1 MRKSRTRRAR
11 TLTQRLRSLKK
22 LAPLTHAT
30 GLLRRRVHSMV
41 DERRLFPN
49 ISGWQMAL
57 GRQATALT
65 NCVLGVL
72 IARTKIQKQLN
83 YIQALGA
90 RGQDD
95 GCQLTTQYTTTTPNK
110 IVFARRRLI
119 FTPAQV
125 AGLFFSRAATNSTK
139 SSLSIITV
147 IMTRSGRKTAGTGSR
162 TGCLMIEASTKLR
175 DPHAC

>member
-1 MRKSRTRRAR
+1 
-11 TLTQRLRSLKK
+11 
-22 LAPLTHAT
+22 
-30 GLLRRRVHSMV
+30 
-41 DERRLFPN
+41 
-49 ISGWQMAL
+49 MAL

-65 NCVLGVL
+65 NCTVLV
-72 IARTKIQKQLN
+72 
-83 YIQALGA
+83 GA
-90 RGQDD
+90 HSPPAIYFAVASRRFTQSHFP

-162 TGCLMIEASTKLR
+162 TGCLMIEAST
-175 DPHAC
+175 

>member
-1 MRKSRTRRAR
+1 
-11 TLTQRLRSLKK
+11 
-22 LAPLTHAT
+22 
-30 GLLRRRVHSMV
+30 
-41 DERRLFPN
+41 
-49 ISGWQMAL
+49 MAL

-95 GCQLTTQYTTTTPNK
+95 GILGRCQLTTQYTTTTPNK

-162 TGCLMIEASTKLR
+162 TGCLMIEAST
-175 DPHAC
+175 